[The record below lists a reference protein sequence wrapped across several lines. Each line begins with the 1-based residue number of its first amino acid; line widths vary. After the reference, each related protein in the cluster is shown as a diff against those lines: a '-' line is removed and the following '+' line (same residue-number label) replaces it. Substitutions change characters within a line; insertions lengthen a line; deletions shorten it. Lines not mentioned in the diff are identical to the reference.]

1 MFNADQKYTK
11 ETRGPKSINYL
22 LFICFCWGFFF
33 NAFLKKNPFRNIHKP
48 SFYNNCRFWH
58 KRGQRGGGEL
68 NFFNFHPILMHLS
81 LQSVHLDELLV
92 DLKQGSKGV
101 SNSTFRIFER
111 FVAFLFLFQF
121 WRDFVIVEWIVFRA
135 FDSMSTDCISLL
147 RFPR

>member
-1 MFNADQKYTK
+1 MH
-11 ETRGPKSINYL
+11 S
-22 LFICFCWGFFF
+22 
-33 NAFLKKNPFRNIHKP
+33 LKKILSETYINRHFITIAVFDIKGV
-48 SFYNNCRFWH
+48 
-58 KRGQRGGGEL
+58 KGGGGEL

-121 WRDFVIVEWIVFRA
+121 
-135 FDSMSTDCISLL
+135 
-147 RFPR
+147 